1 MPLFGQDFLGSLR
14 RRVAIL
20 GPGLIGGSLALS
32 LLRSSFDWDISVWAR
47 REDGA
52 KEARHFLEGC
62 LVTHHL
68 VEALANCDIAV
79 LCMSPHAIESAGS
92 LLQEC
97 IPAQAVITDAGSVKG
112 KIVQSLEA
120 VFGSRFVGA
129 HPMAGSDASGIQAAR
144 ALLFDGAVCIITPTA
159 NSDPS
164 AVSLVRELWSA
175 AGCILREME
184 PAYHDRAI
192 ARVSHLPHAAA
203 AALVRAAVNQTPEI
217 LELAGSGY
225 RDSTRIA
232 GGGHKMWTEIL
243 LDNRCEVVNGI
254 RDLQNQLEMLKI
266 ALERGDRNAV
276 EAFLA
281 DARELRINHPLTK

>member
-1 MPLFGQDFLGSLR
+1 
-14 RRVAIL
+14 
-20 GPGLIGGSLALS
+20 LALQ
-32 LLRSSFDWDISVWAR
+32 RSSLDCDIAVWAR
-47 REDGA
+47 REEGA
-52 KEARHFLEGC
+52 REARSFLEGC

-68 VEALANCDIAV
+68 AEALENCDIAV

-92 LLQEC
+92 LLQEY
-97 IPAQAVITDAGSVKG
+97 IPARAVITDAGSVKE

-120 VFGSRFVGA
+120 SFGSRFVGA

-144 ALLFDGAVCIITPTA
+144 AGLFDGAVCIITPTK

-164 AVSLVRELWSA
+164 ALRLVRELWSA
-175 AGCILREME
+175 VGCSLREMN
-184 PAYHDRAI
+184 PAQHDRAI

-203 AALVRAAVNQTPEI
+203 AALVRSAISDTPEI

-232 GGGHKMWTEIL
+232 GGPSKMWAEIL
-243 LDNRCEVVNGI
+243 LDNRSEVGNGI

-266 ALERGDRNAV
+266 ALERGDRHAV

-281 DARELRINHPLTK
+281 DARELRINRPLTK

>member
-1 MPLFGQDFLGSLR
+1 M
-14 RRVAIL
+14 
-20 GPGLIGGSLALS
+20 ALS
-32 LLRSSFDWDISVWAR
+32 LQRSALDWNVAVWAR
-47 REDGA
+47 REEA
-52 KEARHFLEGC
+52 AQEARHFLEGC

-68 VEALANCDIAV
+68 AEALENCDLAV
-79 LCMSPHAIESAGS
+79 LCMSPHAIESAGP
-92 LLQEC
+92 LLQEY
-97 IPAQAVITDAGSVKG
+97 IPAQAVITDAGSVKE
-112 KIVQSLEA
+112 KIVCSLEA
-120 VFGSRFVGA
+120 AFGNRFVGA

-144 ALLFDGAVCIITPTA
+144 AGLFDGAVCIITPTEK
-159 NSDPS
+159 SDLL

-175 AGCILREME
+175 AGCVLREMN
-184 PAYHDRAI
+184 PAHHDRAI

-203 AALVRAAVNQTPEI
+203 AALVRAAVSATPEI
-217 LELAGSGY
+217 RELAGSGY

-232 GGGHKMWTEIL
+232 GGPFKMWTEIL
-243 LDNRCEVVNGI
+243 LDNRSEAINGI